1 MIIGHG
7 AFREFLANN
16 RNTTW
21 TGYGASY
28 ALAATISTTLR
39 RTGLDI
45 KLRRPRE
52 IVHGYNTVLVSQS
65 GNAELTNFGF
75 LLAGTSAIRNETTP
89 SLLVNDSD
97 LAQEW
102 FPITFQAR
110 ALTAVGEILQLA
122 YPNIQIEESCE
133 DSICL
138 ILDDCAD
145 VLQLLVTSAC
155 HKCPDLRLLA
165 VPIDDF
171 AHGAHASTLHSGEV
185 YIVTNKLTRKH
196 NLIAEWLHARGRPV
210 RIFEPAIESPASWPL
225 FLHATV
231 LNVIAAHAGARGLDL
246 SRRPI
251 TPDNDGLRA
260 ILASNDGEPK

>member
-7 AFREFLANN
+7 VIREFLANN
-16 RNTTW
+16 WNPTW

-28 ALAATISTTLR
+28 GLAATISRTLR
-39 RTGLDI
+39 RMDLDI

-52 IVHGYNTVLVSQS
+52 LVHRYNTIVVSQS
-65 GNAELTNFGF
+65 GDVELTNFDF
-75 LLAGTSAIRNETTP
+75 LMAGTSAIRNETTP

-110 ALTAVGEILQLA
+110 ALTAVSEILQLA
-122 YPNIQIEESCE
+122 YPKIQIEESCE
-133 DSICL
+133 DPICL

-145 VLQLLVTSAC
+145 VLQLLVTPAC
-155 HKCPDLRLLA
+155 HKYPDLRLLA

-171 AHGAHASTLHSGEV
+171 AHAAHVSALHSGEV
-185 YIVTNKLTRKH
+185 HIVTNKLTRKH
-196 NLIAEWLHARGRPV
+196 DLIAEWLHERGRPV
-210 RIFEPAIESPASWPL
+210 RIFEPPMESPASWPL

-231 LNVIAAHAGARGLDL
+231 LHVIAAHAGARGVDL

-251 TPDNDGLRA
+251 SAGSDRLRA
-260 ILASNDGEPK
+260 ILASNDGELK